1 MNERDWKQLDDKSNL
16 SLSSLKAGVNP
27 ARDVSTRTTRIKYK
41 HSLAIRW
48 MHWINFPLLLVMI
61 YSGLLIYWADSQHEG
76 LNAHRVYRVG
86 FGSQTLLRLFPP
98 SFYNNLHLKFQ
109 LAKGLGYHFFF
120 MWFFALNGMAYVLYT
135 FFSGAWRELLPT
147 RRSFAE
153 AIEVTLHDLRLSK
166 RHFLDFATIWVTR
179 QRELPMALNRS
190 GRRRSG
196 IPRR

>member
-76 LNAHRVYRVG
+76 LNATASIASGSVARHS
-86 FGSQTLLRLFPP
+86 FGSFLLRSTTTSIL
-98 SFYNNLHLKFQ
+98 SSSLRK
-109 LAKGLGYHFFF
+109 A
-120 MWFFALNGMAYVLYT
+120 WVIT
-135 FFSGAWRELLPT
+135 FSSYG
-147 RRSFAE
+147 SS
-153 AIEVTLHDLRLSK
+153 H
-166 RHFLDFATIWVTR
+166 
-179 QRELPMALNRS
+179 
-190 GRRRSG
+190 
-196 IPRR
+196 

>member
-1 MNERDWKQLDDKSNL
+1 MNERDWKQPDDKSNP
-16 SLSSLKAGVNP
+16 SVSSLKAAVNQ

-48 MHWINFPLLLVMI
+48 MHWINFPLLVVMI

-120 MWFFALNGMAYVLYT
+120 M
-135 FFSGAWRELLPT
+135 
-147 RRSFAE
+147 
-153 AIEVTLHDLRLSK
+153 
-166 RHFLDFATIWVTR
+166 
-179 QRELPMALNRS
+179 
-190 GRRRSG
+190 
-196 IPRR
+196 